1 MARALARQEM
11 RPDQESTDH
20 RFYGRRKGKPLKAGR
35 ERLLD
40 TLLPQ
45 LRIEPPSA
53 PLDPRGLFSNPPRE
67 VWLEIGFGG
76 GEHLAGQAEAEPAVG
91 FVGAEVFLNGVAS
104 LLRHVDERSLANVR
118 VYDNDVRL
126 LLPHLPASSLKRIS
140 LLFPDPW
147 PKNRHAKRRFVGPAM
162 LAEVSRLLADGGE
175 FRVATDHPVYA
186 RWTLMHVPE
195 HPDFEWRVTEPSDWR
210 VRPADSPATRYEQ
223 KAVAAGRTPM
233 FLRFFRKTRTA

>member
-1 MARALARQEM
+1 MSENNQ
-11 RPDQESTDH
+11 TDH

-40 TLLPQ
+40 TLLPK

-53 PLDPRGLFSNPPRE
+53 PLDPQTLFPKTPRE

-76 GEHLAGQAEAEPAVG
+76 GEHLAGQAEAEPAIG
-91 FVGAEVFLNGVAS
+91 FIGAEVFLNGVAS
-104 LLRHVDERSLANVR
+104 LLRHVDERCLANVR
-118 VYDNDVRL
+118 VYNNDVRL
-126 LLPHLPASSLKRIS
+126 LLPHLPASSLNRVS

-162 LAEVSRLLADGGE
+162 LDEVSRLLADGGE

-195 HPDFEWRVTEPSDWR
+195 HPDFEWRVTDPADWR
-210 VRPADSPATRYEQ
+210 IRPADSPPTRYEQ
-223 KAVAAGRTPM
+223 KAVTAGRIPM
-233 FLRFFRKTRTA
+233 FLRFFRKARAL

>member
-1 MARALARQEM
+1 MSEDRSDL
-11 RPDQESTDH
+11 

-40 TLLPQ
+40 TLLPKI
-45 LRIEPPSA
+45 RIPDVEAGAP
-53 PLDPRGLFSNPPRE
+53 PLDPRTLFPAAPRE

-76 GEHLAGQAEAEPAVG
+76 GEHLAGQAEADPAVG
-91 FVGAEVFLNGVAS
+91 FIGAEVFLNGVAS
-104 LLRHVDERSLANVR
+104 LLRHVDEKRLANVR
-118 VYDNDVRL
+118 VYNNDVRA
-126 LLPHLPASSLKRIS
+126 LLPCLPASTLNRIS

-195 HPDFEWRVTEPSDWR
+195 HPDFTWPVSGPDDWR
-210 VRPADSPATRYEQ
+210 VRPADSPPTRYEQ
-223 KAVAAGRTPM
+223 KAVAAGRRPM
-233 FLRFFRKTRTA
+233 FLRFFRKNRTA